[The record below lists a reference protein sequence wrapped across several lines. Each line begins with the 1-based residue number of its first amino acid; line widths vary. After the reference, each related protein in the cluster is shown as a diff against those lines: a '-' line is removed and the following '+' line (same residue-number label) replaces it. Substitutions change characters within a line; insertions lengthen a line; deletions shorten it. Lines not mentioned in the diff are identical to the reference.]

1 MKILCIDQSHIFRL
15 KFANNK
21 TLTPPQWALSR
32 KANFIGW
39 QSSKLGLSEPA
50 PTRAPCLGWIACGI
64 DNSLVYTSVA
74 PSFKKNGSPYGSESR
89 RHFQILKL
97 ISFGVRLNFLD
108 EQFQVEQV
116 QPSTK
121 HVPGSIDCRFKLK
134 DGDGYQVRLKA
145 ACMIQDQNWILVR
158 ICLEKC
164 KHIHRNWVLVH

>member
-121 HVPGSIDCRFKLK
+121 HVPG
-134 DGDGYQVRLKA
+134 
-145 ACMIQDQNWILVR
+145 
-158 ICLEKC
+158 
-164 KHIHRNWVLVH
+164 